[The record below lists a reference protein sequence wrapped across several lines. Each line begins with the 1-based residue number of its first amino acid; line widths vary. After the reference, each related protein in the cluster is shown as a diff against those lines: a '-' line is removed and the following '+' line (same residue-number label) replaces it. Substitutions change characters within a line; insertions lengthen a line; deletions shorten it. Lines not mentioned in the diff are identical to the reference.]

1 MKILLREPLFHFLLL
16 GCVFFLLYQLLVD
29 GGEGEAA
36 GRMQIRISEARI
48 EAIAAGFEK
57 TWQRPP
63 SVAEMDSL
71 LQGFVRE
78 EIYYREALALGL
90 DQDDPVLRQ
99 RLAQKL
105 RFLLEDLT
113 QLAEPTEAELQA
125 YLDANPDAYRR
136 SPSFSL
142 RMVYL
147 NPELRGADIDVEAEA
162 GKLLTRLR
170 AGDVT
175 AADTGDT
182 TMLPRRYENESLP
195 NIGRDMGRDFVQQL
209 VDVPV
214 GSWQGPLVSSFGL
227 HLVYIEERIDSKL
240 PVLDE
245 VRKPVLRDWTS
256 EQRRQANEANY
267 QELHKR
273 YQVIIEEPLSGVS
286 TSGLTMPRV
295 KA

>member
-16 GCVFFLLYQLLVD
+16 GCVFFLLYQLVVD
-29 GGEGEAA
+29 GGEGETA

-63 SVAEMDSL
+63 SDAEMGGL

-105 RFLLEDLT
+105 RFLLEDLA

-142 RMVYL
+142 QLVYL
-147 NPELRGADIDVEAEA
+147 NPAVRGANIDVEA
-162 GKLLTRLR
+162 GKMLTGLR
-170 AGDVT
+170 AGEVT
-175 AADTGDT
+175 AADTGDS
-182 TMLPRRYENESLP
+182 TMLPRRYQNESLP

-209 VDVPV
+209 IDVPV

-227 HLVYIEERIDSKL
+227 HLVYIEKRIDSEL
-240 PVLDE
+240 PALDE
-245 VRKPVLRDWTS
+245 VRKRVLRDWTS
-256 EQRRQANEANY
+256 EKRQQMNENSY
-267 QELHKR
+267 QELYKR
-273 YQVIIEEPLSGVS
+273 YQVIIEEPLSDVG
-286 TSGLTMPRV
+286 TSGLAMPRV

>member
-16 GCVFFLLYQLLVD
+16 GCVFFLLYQLVVD
-29 GGEGEAA
+29 GGEGETA

-63 SVAEMDSL
+63 SPAEMDGL

-105 RFLLEDLT
+105 RFLLEDLA

-142 RMVYL
+142 QLVYL
-147 NPELRGADIDVEAEA
+147 NPAVRGANIDVEA
-162 GKLLTRLR
+162 GKMLTGLR
-170 AGDVT
+170 AGEVT
-175 AADTGDT
+175 AADTGDA
-182 TMLPRRYENESLP
+182 TMLPQRYQNESLP

-209 VDVPV
+209 IDVPV

-227 HLVYIEERIDSKL
+227 HLVYIEKRIDSEL
-240 PVLDE
+240 PALDE
-245 VRKPVLRDWTS
+245 VRKRVLRDWTS
-256 EQRRQANEANY
+256 EKRQQMNQTSY
-267 QELHKR
+267 QELYKR
-273 YQVIIEEPLSGVS
+273 YQVIIEEPLSDVS
-286 TSGLTMPRV
+286 TSGLTLPRI